1 MTVIR
6 ISLFGKFNLQA
17 GESQIMAFES
27 RKVDEL
33 FCYLLLHRDKPYPR
47 EILADLLW
55 GENTTSQ
62 SKNYLRKAIWQLQ
75 SALEELV
82 RSEDGRL
89 ILTDGDWVQI
99 NPGIDLWLDVSELEA
114 AFQDSRGVL
123 GRDLNDRSVQAIQQ
137 AVALY
142 RGDLL
147 EGWFPDWCLYER
159 ERLQHVYLAL
169 LDKLMDFCE
178 AHGQYESGLAHGEVI
193 LRYDRARERTHRR
206 LMRLYCLAG
215 ERTLALRQ
223 FEKCALALQEE
234 LAVMP
239 SSRTR
244 LLFER
249 IRADGLE
256 LSDPIPVSTI
266 RGSDAS
272 GDPLLA
278 LFDRLSNFHQVL
290 GKIQAELSYDLQSL
304 REALKG
310 RR

>member
-1 MTVIR
+1 MTVVR
-6 ISLFGKFNLQA
+6 ISLLGKFNLQA
-17 GESQIMAFES
+17 GERQIAAFES

-33 FCYLLLHRDKPYPR
+33 FCYLVLHREKPHPR

-75 SALEELV
+75 TALEELA
-82 RSEDGRL
+82 RPEDGRL
-89 ILTDGDWVQI
+89 ILADGDWVQI
-99 NPGIDLWLDVSELEA
+99 NPASHLWLDVSELEA
-114 AFQDSRGVL
+114 AFQNSRGIL
-123 GRDLNDRSVQAIQQ
+123 GRDLDDPSIQAIQQ

-147 EGWFPDWCLYER
+147 EGWFPEWCLYER

-178 AHGQYESGLAHGEVI
+178 THWLYENGLAYGEAI

-206 LMRLYCLAG
+206 MMRLYCLAG

-223 FEKCALALQEE
+223 FEKCALALKEE
-234 LAVMP
+234 LAVAP
-239 SSRTR
+239 AGRTR
-244 LLFER
+244 QLFER
-249 IRADGLE
+249 IRLDELE
-256 LSDPIPVSTI
+256 FSDPQPVNSAPEPLT
-266 RGSDAS
+266 GV
-272 GDPLLA
+272 DPLLTV
-278 LFDRLSNFHQVL
+278 FDRLSHFHQAL
-290 GKIQAELSYDLQSL
+290 GKIQTELSFDLQSL
-304 REALKG
+304 REALRG

>member
-1 MTVIR
+1 MMVIR

-17 GESQIMAFES
+17 GERQIAAFES

-33 FCYLLLHRDKPYPR
+33 FCYLLLHRAKPHPR

-75 SALEELV
+75 TALDELV
-82 RSEDGRL
+82 HLEDTRL
-89 ILTDGDWVQI
+89 ILTDSDWVQI
-99 NPGIDLWLDVSELEA
+99 HPEIDLWLDVSELEA

-123 GRDLNDRSVQAIQQ
+123 GRDLDHRSIGAIQQ

-159 ERLQHVYLAL
+159 ERLQLMYLAL

-178 AHGQYESGLAHGEVI
+178 AHGQYEDGLVYGEAI

-206 LMRLYCLAG
+206 MMRLYCLAR

-234 LAVMP
+234 LAVAP
-239 SSRTR
+239 SSQTR
-244 LLFER
+244 LLFDR
-249 IRADGLE
+249 IRADQLE
-256 LSDPIPVSTI
+256 LSDPIPAIPLLVP
-266 RGSDAS
+266 DA
-272 GDPLLA
+272 GADPLLTV
-278 LFDRLSNFHQVL
+278 FDRLSNFHRSL

-304 REALKG
+304 SEALKG